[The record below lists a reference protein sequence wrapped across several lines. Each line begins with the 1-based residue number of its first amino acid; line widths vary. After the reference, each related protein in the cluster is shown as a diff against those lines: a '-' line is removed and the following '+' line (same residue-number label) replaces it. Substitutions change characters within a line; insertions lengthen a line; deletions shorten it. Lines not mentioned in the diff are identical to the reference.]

1 MQARSAVGIVIA
13 TRDRPKALHTALAAV
28 QRAFEDIQVEVIVV
42 DQSKGESSQDVC
54 HSFSGLHYL
63 RSTTVGIAP
72 NRNLGAE
79 RAQCSWV
86 LFLDDDA
93 VLGERFGQELQRVL
107 ARSSGVSLV
116 APLYLDPSGEPLAE
130 VVRDRPTRIGA
141 TSLWSVWGL
150 CVAVRREAFL
160 RAGGFDERLGVGRR
174 WGSSEE
180 TDLVLRF
187 IEEGRGC
194 IVEPS
199 LVVMHPRAAERG
211 RGSRRRAFRYGLGT
225 GALVRLHALRS
236 DDPAWRRQA
245 RSFMLHPLWEIVHG
259 PARRRTTLRV
269 AELFGRWL
277 GLLFGPN
284 PPQTGGRIAHSVAC
298 IRALVKAKAPLVGSS
313 DG

>member
-1 MQARSAVGIVIA
+1 MTTTPRAGVIIA
-13 TRDRPKALHTALAAV
+13 TRDRPEALRSALEAAH
-28 QRAFEDIQVEVIVV
+28 RALGVTHVEYIVV
-42 DQSKGESSQDVC
+42 DQSEDEASHDICSRFPNVQYV
-54 HSFSGLHYL
+54 
-63 RSTTVGIAP
+63 RSTSVGIAH

-79 RAQCSWV
+79 RTRSEWV

-93 VLGERFGQELQRVL
+93 VLSEHFGHELERVL
-107 ARSSGVSLV
+107 VRAERLSLV
-116 APLYLDPSGEPLAE
+116 APLYLDPIGMPLAQ
-130 VVRDRPTRIGA
+130 VAPDR
-141 TSLWSVWGL
+141 
-150 CVAVRREAFL
+150 AVRLGASHVWCVIGICLLVR
-160 RAGGFDERLGVGRR
+160 RADLFRLGGFDERLGVGRR

-236 DDPAWRRQA
+236 DDPAWRREA

-298 IRALVKAKAPLVGSS
+298 IRALAKAKVRPMGS
-313 DG
+313 GHG